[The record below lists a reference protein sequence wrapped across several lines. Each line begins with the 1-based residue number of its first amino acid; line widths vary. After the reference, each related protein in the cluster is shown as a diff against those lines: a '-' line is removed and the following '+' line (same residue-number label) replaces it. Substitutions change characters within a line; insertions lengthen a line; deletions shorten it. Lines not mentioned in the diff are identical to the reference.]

1 MSSSTELDAAEQ
13 EKQMFWDTTE
23 IRKIQGFWHRSN
35 LIGATNAFRAN
46 FQPSRD
52 DVIILASSQKTGTTW
67 LKALS
72 HCILF
77 RDDEEEDML
86 TKVNPHSCAPSFE
99 IRVYAE
105 DPSFR
110 LTDIDQRRLFH
121 THLPY
126 SHLPSSIKSHARNCK
141 LIYIARD
148 PKDTLISQ
156 WHFFNKILTPITLE
170 DAAEIFCN
178 GTYTFGPY
186 WDHVLEYWGASQRS
200 PEKVMFIKYEDLRR
214 DPKPQVRKL
223 ASFLGKPFGGE
234 EEDDVEVEKVIWRSS
249 FDRLKGLD
257 ANKTG
262 MIYPVLSPL
271 LTSDLYFRRGE
282 VGDWRNH
289 LTPEMA
295 KRIDDITRVKFR
307 GCGLYLKDEGDV
319 DSKPMI

>member
-1 MSSSTELDAAEQ
+1 
-13 EKQMFWDTTE
+13 MFWDTTE

-110 LTDIDQRRLFH
+110 LTDQRRLFH

-156 WHFFNKILTPITLE
+156 WHFFNKILTKESDPPFPLDRAVE
-170 DAAEIFCN
+170 SFCT
-178 GTYTFGPY
+178 GAIPFGPY
-186 WDHVLEYWGASQRS
+186 WDHMLEYYEQSKTS
-200 PEKVMFIKYEDLRR
+200 PEHVMFVKYEDLHR
-214 DPKPQVRKL
+214 DTKLHVRQL
-223 ASFLGKPFGGE
+223 AKFMGRPFGDGDDVGGE

-262 MIYPVLSPL
+262 M
-271 LTSDLYFRRGE
+271 TSDLYFRRGE

>member
-1 MSSSTELDAAEQ
+1 
-13 EKQMFWDTTE
+13 MFWDTTE

-67 LKALS
+67 LKTLS

-99 IRVYAE
+99 IRV
-105 DPSFR
+105 SFL
-110 LTDIDQRRLFH
+110 LTQCVFYDSKGSRLFS
-121 THLPY
+121 THMPY
-126 SHLPSSIKSHARNCK
+126 SYLPSSIKQDCK
-141 LIYIARD
+141 LVYITRN

-156 WHFFNKILTPITLE
+156 WHFFNKIYRALE

-186 WDHVLEYWGASQRS
+186 WDHVLEYWEASQRS

-214 DPKPQVRKL
+214 DPKPHVRKL
-223 ASFLGKPFGGE
+223 ASFLGKPFGGDDD
-234 EEDDVEVEKVIWRSS
+234 DDVEVEKVIWRSS

-271 LTSDLYFRRGE
+271 LTSDPLQKKLNSATFF
-282 VGDWRNH
+282 
-289 LTPEMA
+289 LTTNLKSLQNVTHSA
-295 KRIDDITRVKFR
+295 TFFKFS
-307 GCGLYLKDEGDV
+307 LQMV
-319 DSKPMI
+319 

>member
-1 MSSSTELDAAEQ
+1 
-13 EKQMFWDTTE
+13 MFWDTTE

-105 DPSFR
+105 D
-110 LTDIDQRRLFH
+110 QRRLFH

-148 PKDTLISQ
+148 PKDT
-156 WHFFNKILTPITLE
+156 

-262 MIYPVLSPL
+262 MI
-271 LTSDLYFRRGE
+271 GE

>member
-1 MSSSTELDAAEQ
+1 
-13 EKQMFWDTTE
+13 MFWDTTE

-67 LKALS
+67 LKTLS

-99 IRVYAE
+99 IRVYAD
-105 DPSFR
+105 DPSLR
-110 LTDIDQRRLFH
+110 LTDIGNHQRQLFH

-156 WHFFNKILTPITLE
+156 WHFFNKIWHFFNKIYRGNNLGPITLE

-186 WDHVLEYWGASQRS
+186 WDHVLEYWEASQRS

-214 DPKPQVRKL
+214 DPKPHVRKL
-223 ASFLGKPFGGE
+223 ASFLGKPFGGDDD
-234 EEDDVEVEKVIWRSS
+234 DDVEVEKVIWRSS

-271 LTSDLYFRRGE
+271 LTSDPLQKKLNSATFF
-282 VGDWRNH
+282 
-289 LTPEMA
+289 LTTNLKSLQNVTHSA
-295 KRIDDITRVKFR
+295 TFFKFS
-307 GCGLYLKDEGDV
+307 LQMV
-319 DSKPMI
+319 

>member
-1 MSSSTELDAAEQ
+1 
-13 EKQMFWDTTE
+13 MFWDTTE

-77 RDDEEEDML
+77 RDDEEEEEDDLL
-86 TKVNPHSCAPSFE
+86 TKRNPHLCVRNLE
-99 IRVYAE
+99 IGVYHMD
-105 DPSFR
+105 DPSSYM
-110 LTDIDQRRLFH
+110 DQEGSRLFS
-121 THLPY
+121 THMPY
-126 SHLPSSIKSHARNCK
+126 SYLPSSIKQDCK
-141 LIYIARD
+141 LVYITRN

-156 WHFFNKILTPITLE
+156 WHFFNKIYRGNNLGPITLE